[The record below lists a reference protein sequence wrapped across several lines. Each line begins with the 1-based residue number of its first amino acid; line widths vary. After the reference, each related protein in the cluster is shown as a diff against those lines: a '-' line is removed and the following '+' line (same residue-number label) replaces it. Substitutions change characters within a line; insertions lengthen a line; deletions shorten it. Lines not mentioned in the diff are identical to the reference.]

1 MAFEDS
7 KNFFKNFVF
16 TFIRQIGV
24 GIISLL
30 TTILIARF
38 FGPEI
43 NGVFSIAILLPILL
57 GTFLNMGVAASN
69 IYFIGSKQVSLE
81 EAIHVNKIVF
91 FWISLVGLIIGS
103 IIVFFKGEFFFP
115 GIEQNLLFL
124 SLIIFP
130 IILLSGF
137 ILSIYQALQDFKV
150 FNILLMLQPLLFF
163 FFVLSLI
170 IIDLKEV
177 NFLVYGFLLT
187 YIISLIYMIVKIYS
201 LPKEVNFEKTNYFK
215 KSLGYGWRSNLSNI
229 LAFLNYKADIFLVN
243 IFLNPTATGVYV
255 VAVAL
260 VEKIWLISTALSTV
274 LLPRLSELLSNEEEK
289 RKITPYISRL
299 VFLGTFIIGVF
310 LALLAEPVILLIF
323 GIEYQGSISPLL
335 LLLPG
340 VIILGVAKVW
350 ANDIAARGKPEINMY
365 ISIVTIIVNIIGN
378 LILIPKIGLDGAAI
392 ATTISYLVCSIMTL
406 IVYSR
411 YSKTS
416 WIDSLI
422 IKLVDI
428 NNVIEILKNRVG
440 R

>member
-1 MAFEDS
+1 MAFKDS

-57 GTFLNMGVAASN
+57 GTFLNMGITASN

-81 EAIHVNKIVF
+81 EALHVNKTIF
-91 FWISLVGLIIGS
+91 IWISFIGLIIGTF
-103 IIVFFKGEFFFP
+103 IVLFKGELFFP
-115 GIEQNLLFL
+115 SIEQSLLFI
-124 SLIIFP
+124 SIIIFP
-130 IILLSGF
+130 ITLLSGF
-137 ILSIYQALQDFKV
+137 ILSIYQALQNFKTY
-150 FNILLMLQPLLFF
+150 NILLMLQPLLFF
-163 FFVLSLI
+163 FFILFLVIL
-170 IIDLKEV
+170 DLKEV
-177 NFLVYGFLLT
+177 DFLVYGFLFT
-187 YIISLIYMIVKIYS
+187 YLVALVYMIIKIYS
-201 LPKEVNFEKTNYFK
+201 IPKKVTFEKTNYFK
-215 KSLGYGWRSNLSNI
+215 RSLGYGWRSNLSNI

-299 VFLGTFIIGVF
+299 VFLGTFLIGIF

-365 ISIVTIIVNIIGN
+365 ISIATIIVNIIGN
-378 LILIPKIGLDGAAI
+378 LILIPQMGLDGAAI
-392 ATTISYLVCSIMTL
+392 ATTISYFVCSILTL

-428 NNVIEILKNRVG
+428 NNIIKVLKNRVG
-440 R
+440 K